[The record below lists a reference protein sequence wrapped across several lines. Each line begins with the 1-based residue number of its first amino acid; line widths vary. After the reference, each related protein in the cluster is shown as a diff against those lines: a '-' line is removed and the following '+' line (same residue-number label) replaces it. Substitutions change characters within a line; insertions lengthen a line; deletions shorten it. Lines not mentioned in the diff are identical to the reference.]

1 MLDAPLRG
9 RDFEHESRACQRGAT
24 TRDEP
29 TRAAGFTLD
38 TGTSVGHRSGTRVNH
53 LNSATTSAGSPTFR
67 TDPLRPRGPFQSVS
81 GVWPGLALVTHTRLA
96 PGSIAYR
103 TRPAPVTSSYHCSS
117 AWPPTS
123 REPRSPPEGD
133 VGGVGVC
140 GRSSR
145 LTALS
150 LITAVKTGARVL
162 LCGGHSGEKGD
173 SSVAER
179 HAGMSQRAG
188 RAEIEVEFTQDPD
201 SHTWAYRI
209 PSLHV
214 TGVAES
220 EAAAVELAQESI
232 VYALESPEPGPGS
245 TKKGYFSAKVS
256 VPKHLVP
263 G

>member
-1 MLDAPLRG
+1 M
-9 RDFEHESRACQRGAT
+9 
-24 TRDEP
+24 
-29 TRAAGFTLD
+29 
-38 TGTSVGHRSGTRVNH
+38 
-53 LNSATTSAGSPTFR
+53 
-67 TDPLRPRGPFQSVS
+67 
-81 GVWPGLALVTHTRLA
+81 
-96 PGSIAYR
+96 
-103 TRPAPVTSSYHCSS
+103 
-117 AWPPTS
+117 
-123 REPRSPPEGD
+123 
-133 VGGVGVC
+133 
-140 GRSSR
+140 
-145 LTALS
+145 
-150 LITAVKTGARVL
+150 
-162 LCGGHSGEKGD
+162 
-173 SSVAER
+173 AER